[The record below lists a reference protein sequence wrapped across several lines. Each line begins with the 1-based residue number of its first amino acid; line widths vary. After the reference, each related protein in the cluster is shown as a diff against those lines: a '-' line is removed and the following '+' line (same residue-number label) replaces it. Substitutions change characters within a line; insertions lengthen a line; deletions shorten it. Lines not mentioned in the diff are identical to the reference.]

1 MNSVKIKG
9 EVVFVDEVKEFGA
22 NNFRK
27 QTVVINTGDERW
39 DNPIPVEFTKDNID
53 KSTGLKEGQ
62 NVEIDGCV
70 DGREWTGNDGVK
82 KWFGNVSGLDVHY
95 LSDGPVEAAT
105 PAAPAAATPEPGE
118 PEQPEQVVEDTSPTS
133 LDDDE
138 VPF

>member
-27 QTVVINTGDERW
+27 QIVVINTGDERW
-39 DNPIPVEFTKDNID
+39 ENPIPVEFKKDHIE
-53 KSTGLKEGQ
+53 KSSALKEGQ
-62 NVEIDGCV
+62 KVEIDACV

-82 KWFGNVSGLDVHY
+82 KWFVNVSGMEINY
-95 LSDGPVEAAT
+95 LSDGP
-105 PAAPAAATPEPGE
+105 AAAGAAEPS
-118 PEQPEQVVEDTSPTS
+118 QPAHEVEDTSPT
-133 LDDDE
+133 DDE